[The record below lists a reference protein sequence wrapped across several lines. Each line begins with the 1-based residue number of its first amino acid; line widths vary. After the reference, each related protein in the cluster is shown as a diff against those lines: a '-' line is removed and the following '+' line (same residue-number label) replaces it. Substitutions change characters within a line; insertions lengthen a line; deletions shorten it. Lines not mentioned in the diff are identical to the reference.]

1 MRSLRP
7 AAWLLIAALLSGVAP
22 APAQTPIPSAALSA
36 TLGWQD
42 EVREML
48 RRRADAVVSG
58 DERAFMATMRDA
70 PAGFRRD
77 RQAWFRRSRALP
89 IGVYRLEFTEEEF
102 GEVTRSIDRGHH
114 AGREVHVIQVKQRIG
129 FRGYDARPSAE
140 DLFLTVVKG
149 DEGWSVVSD
158 DDAESLALQSTRELW
173 DFGPVSKVDS
183 DGIMVVFHH
192 SERSAAARILAMAK
206 VARAKVRQLW
216 PLPWKEDR
224 VVIMI
229 PSTVRE
235 LARILQTTFDLSTFV
250 AFAAASVDRS
260 KTWQLSGSRIFLHWP
275 NFRRQGDASQR
286 IILQHEFLHRAS
298 FEVSGPNLTSIFDE
312 GIAQYYGEALYNP
325 PLPELRQRVR
335 SGRFDRHL
343 VRDFVFTI
351 GPPSDIYLAYEEA
364 VDFIAYIGGRFGRN
378 AGARLFRALG
388 TENPITPGTWR
399 YHLDRACRSVL
410 HRSFATLE
418 RDWARTVVRELS

>member
-1 MRSLRP
+1 MRR
-7 AAWLLIAALLSGVAP
+7 ARCAWLLLVALLAGVSP
-22 APAQTPIPSAALSA
+22 APAQTPTPTPIP
-36 TLGWQD
+36 TTTEGWQD

-48 RRRADAVVSG
+48 RRRAAAVVTG
-58 DERAFMATMRDA
+58 DERTFMATMSDA
-70 PAGFRRD
+70 PAGFRHD

-89 IGVYRLEFTEEEF
+89 IGVYRLDFTEDEF
-102 GEVTRSIDRGHH
+102 GEVTRPIDREHH
-114 AGREVHVIQVKQRIG
+114 SGREVHVIQVKQRIG
-129 FRGYDARPSAE
+129 FRGYDVRPSAE

-149 DEGWSVVSD
+149 SGGWSVVSD
-158 DDAESLALQSTRELW
+158 DDVESLALQSTRELW
-173 DFGPVSKVDS
+173 DFGAVSKLES
-183 DGIMVVFHH
+183 DGLMVVFHP
-192 SERSAAARILAMAK
+192 SERSAAARVLSTAK
-206 VARAKVRQLW
+206 AARASVRRQW
-216 PLPWKEDR
+216 PLAWKEDR
-224 VVIMI
+224 IVIMI
-229 PSTVRE
+229 PSTVSE

-260 KTWQLSGSRIFLHWP
+260 TTWQLSGSRIFLHWP
-275 NFRRQGDASQR
+275 NFRRQGAASQR

-298 FEVSGPNLTSIFDE
+298 FEVSGPHLTSIFDE

-325 PLPELRQRVR
+325 PTPELRQRVR
-335 SGRFDRHL
+335 NKRFDNRL

-378 AGARLFRALG
+378 AGARLFRTLG
-388 TENPITPGTWR
+388 TENPVSPGTWR

-410 HRSFATLE
+410 KIPFSMLE

>member
-1 MRSLRP
+1 ML
-7 AAWLLIAALLSGVAP
+7 VATVVLGITP
-22 APAQTPIPSAALSA
+22 APAQTPTQSA
-36 TLGWQD
+36 TRGWQD

-58 DERAFMATMRDA
+58 DEAAFMGTMRDA
-70 PAGFRRD
+70 PSGFRSD
-77 RQAWFRRSRALP
+77 RQTWFRRSRALP
-89 IGVYRLEFTEEEF
+89 IGVYRLDFAEDEF
-102 GEVTRSIDRGHH
+102 GEVTRPIDRAHH

-129 FRGYDARPSAE
+129 FRGYDARSSAE

-149 DEGWSVVSD
+149 DQGWSVVAD
-158 DDAESLALQSTRELW
+158 DEAESLALQSTRELW
-173 DFGPVSKVDS
+173 DFGAVAKLESE
-183 DGIMVVFHH
+183 GIMIVFHP
-192 SERSAAARILAMAK
+192 SERAAAARLLTLAKA
-206 VARAKVRQLW
+206 ARARVRQLW

-224 VVIMI
+224 IVIMI
-229 PSTVRE
+229 PTTVSE

-250 AFAAASVDRS
+250 AFAAASVDRE

-275 NFRRQGDASQR
+275 NFRRQGEASQR

-298 FEVSGPNLTSIFDE
+298 FEVSGPNVASIFDE

-325 PLPELRQRVR
+325 PTPELRQRVR
-335 SGRFDRHL
+335 SRRFDRHL

-364 VDFIAYIGGRFGRN
+364 VDFIAYIGRRFGRN

-388 TENPITPGTWR
+388 SENPVAPGTWR

-410 HRSFATLE
+410 KAPFSTLE

>member
-1 MRSLRP
+1 VRSLRP
-7 AAWLLIAALLSGVAP
+7 LAWLFLAALVLPISQS
-22 APAQTPIPSAALSA
+22 PAQTPTRSASPD
-36 TLGWQD
+36 WQD
-42 EVREML
+42 EVRAML
-48 RRRADAVVSG
+48 RRRAEAVVSG
-58 DERAFMATMRDA
+58 DEATFMATMRDA
-70 PAGFRRD
+70 PNGFRTD
-77 RQAWFRRSRALP
+77 RQTWFRRSRALP
-89 IGVYRLEFTEEEF
+89 IGVYRLDFSEDEF
-102 GEVTRSIDRGHH
+102 GEVTRPIDRAHH

-129 FRGYDARPSAE
+129 FRGYDVRPSAE

-149 DEGWSVVSD
+149 DHGWSVVAD
-158 DDAESLALQSTRELW
+158 DDVETLALQSTRELW
-173 DFGPVSKVDS
+173 DFGTVARLES
-183 DGIMVVFHH
+183 DGIMVVFHPA
-192 SERSAAARILAMAK
+192 ERSAAARLLAVAK
-206 VARAKVRQLW
+206 TARARVHQLW

-229 PSTVRE
+229 PSTVSE

-250 AFAAASVDRS
+250 AFAAASVDRTE
-260 KTWQLSGSRIFLHWP
+260 TWQLSGSRIFLHWP
-275 NFRRQGDASQR
+275 NFRRQGAASQR

-298 FEVSGPNLTSIFDE
+298 FELSGPSLTSIFDE

-325 PLPELRQRVR
+325 PTPEMRQRVR

-364 VDFIAYIGGRFGRN
+364 VDFIAYIGARFGRN

-388 TENPITPGTWR
+388 AENPVSPGTWR
-399 YHLDRACRSVL
+399 YHLDRACRSAL
-410 HRSFATLE
+410 NRSFATLE